1 MGVSHSARLIV
12 GEIFN
17 NRQEVENYI
26 RENLK
31 IALSSEDDELLEES
45 LEDFLENREDLPE
58 IESLD
63 LFSDDEFYL
72 GYSVFNNNA
81 EKLVIN
87 VQRAVQAWKEVF
99 NTEPNVYNK
108 VRYS

>member
-1 MGVSHSARLIV
+1 MGVSHSTRLIV

-99 NTEPNVYNK
+99 NTEPTVYNK